1 VNIYYFADVRSVAD
15 RSRDVPAGVTVRPV
29 AEDDLAALAAA
40 FQRAYGSA
48 VAASRDDAVREMT
61 EAFGGTW
68 GEFWPEASP
77 AAWKD
82 GELAGAVLTVR
93 RPSWENAPD
102 CPWLIDVFTD
112 PLYRRAGIARV
123 LIGAACRVIGAAGE
137 TRVGLTVEDENDP
150 AVGLYW
156 SLGFTAT

>member
-1 VNIYYFADVRSVAD
+1 VNIYYFADARSVAG
-15 RSRDVPAGVTVRPV
+15 RPRDLPAGVTIRPV
-29 AEDDLAALAAA
+29 AEDDIQALAAT
-40 FQRAYGSA
+40 FQRAYGPA
-48 VAASRDDAVREMT
+48 VAASLDDAVAEMT
-61 EAFGGTW
+61 GTFGGTW
-68 GEFWPEASP
+68 GELWAEASP

-112 PLYRRAGIARV
+112 PFVRRAGIARA
-123 LIGAACRVIGAAGE
+123 LISTACGAIPEA
-137 TRVGLTVEDENDP
+137 RVGLTVDDDNH
-150 AVGLYW
+150 AAIALYR